1 MSQMKKLIDHL
12 LCESAPLHGNALAQ
26 TIWESIPGNLPRPML
41 LECQIVLKG
50 GYAMAGV
57 LTTTPE
63 DTLRLLAPGKK
74 AGGGEVMVDHYFDYD
89 DVLTIAIG
97 REIPRPS
104 SLIRPA

>member
-1 MSQMKKLIDHL
+1 MKTLINRL
-12 LCESAPLHGNALAQ
+12 LQEATSLES
-26 TIWESIPGNLPRPML
+26 SIPATIRDASLF
-41 LECQIVLKG
+41 LECQVVLKG

-74 AGGGEVMVDHYFDYD
+74 AGGGEVMIDHYFDYD

>member
-1 MSQMKKLIDHL
+1 MSPMKNLIDRL
-12 LCESAPLHGNALAQ
+12 MREVINEALFNAAP
-26 TIWESIPGNLPRPML
+26 TDVEMTPPRI
-41 LECQIVLKG
+41 ECQIVLKG

-74 AGGGEVMVDHYFDYD
+74 AGGGEVMVDHYFAYD

-104 SLIRPA
+104 FLIKPA